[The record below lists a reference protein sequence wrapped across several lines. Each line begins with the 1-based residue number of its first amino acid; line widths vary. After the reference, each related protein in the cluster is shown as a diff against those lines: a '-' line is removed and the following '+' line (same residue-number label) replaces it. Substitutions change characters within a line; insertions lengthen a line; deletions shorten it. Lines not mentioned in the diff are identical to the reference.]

1 VQVIFSPLPESI
13 EHIKAGKLRPLAVT
27 TATRLDVLP
36 NIPTVGDFLPGYEGT
51 GWLGVGAPKST
62 PAEIIEK
69 LNGEISAGLTDPK
82 IITRI
87 AELGGTV
94 LGGSPAAF
102 GKIISDDV
110 EKWAKVIKFAGIKAE

>member
-1 VQVIFSPLPESI
+1 MTCYRTFRRWETSCR
-13 EHIKAGKLRPLAVT
+13 AR
-27 TATRLDVLP
+27 
-36 NIPTVGDFLPGYEGT
+36 GT

-62 PAEIIEK
+62 PAEIIDK

-102 GKIISDDV
+102 GKIISDDI
-110 EKWAKVIKFAGIKAE
+110 EKWGKVVKVAGIKAE